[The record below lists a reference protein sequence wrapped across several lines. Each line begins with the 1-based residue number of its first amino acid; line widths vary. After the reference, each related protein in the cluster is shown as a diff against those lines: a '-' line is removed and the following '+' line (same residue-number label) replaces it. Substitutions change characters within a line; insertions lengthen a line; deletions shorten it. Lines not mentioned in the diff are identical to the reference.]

1 MRKKTRGEEL
11 LEELFGPGLKI
22 TEAEKKP
29 NIEIETTLTEEEMA
43 LPGYTFDQFC
53 ADVDASLISGR
64 PNVRERSHKK
74 GTKYISEEM
83 DKLKRKYGIE

>member
-29 NIEIETTLTEEEMA
+29 NIEVKTDLTEEEMA
-43 LPGYTFDQFC
+43 LPEYTFDQFC

-64 PNVRERSHKK
+64 PNVRERSNKK
-74 GTKYISEEM
+74 GTKYVSEEM
-83 DKLKRKYGIE
+83 EKFRKSS

>member
-29 NIEIETTLTEEEMA
+29 NILIKTDLTEEEMA
-43 LPGYTFDQFC
+43 LPEYTFDQFC

-64 PNVRERSHKK
+64 PNVRGRSNKK
-74 GTKYISEEM
+74 GTKYVSEEM
-83 DKLKRKYGIE
+83 EKFRKGS

>member
-1 MRKKTRGEEL
+1 MKKTKSRGEEL

-29 NIEIETTLTEEEMA
+29 NIEVKTDLTEEEMA
-43 LPGYTFDQFC
+43 LPEYTFDQFC

-64 PNVRERSHKK
+64 PNVRERSNKR
-74 GTKYISEEM
+74 GTKYVSEEM
-83 DKLKRKYGIE
+83 EKFRKGS

>member
-1 MRKKTRGEEL
+1 MEKRKSRGEEL

-64 PNVRERSHKK
+64 PNVRERSNKK
-74 GTKYISEEM
+74 GTKYVSEEM
-83 DKLKRKYGIE
+83 EKFRKSS

>member
-1 MRKKTRGEEL
+1 MRKKSRGEEL

-29 NIEIETTLTEEEMA
+29 NIEVKTDLTEEEMV
-43 LPGYTFDQFC
+43 LPEYTFDQFC

-64 PNVRERSHKK
+64 PNVRERSNKK
-74 GTKYISEEM
+74 GTKYVSEEM
-83 DKLKRKYGIE
+83 EKFRNK

>member
-1 MRKKTRGEEL
+1 MEKRKSRGEEL

-29 NIEIETTLTEEEMA
+29 NIEVKTDLTEEEMA
-43 LPGYTFDQFC
+43 LPEYTFDQFC

-64 PNVRERSHKK
+64 PNVRERSNKK
-74 GTKYISEEM
+74 GTKYVSEEM
-83 DKLKRKYGIE
+83 EKFRNK

>member
-29 NIEIETTLTEEEMA
+29 NILIKTDLTEEEMA
-43 LPGYTFDQFC
+43 LPEYTFDQFC

-64 PNVRERSHKK
+64 PNVRERSNKK
-74 GTKYISEEM
+74 GTKYVSEEM
-83 DKLKRKYGIE
+83 EKFRKSS

>member
-1 MRKKTRGEEL
+1 MRKKSRGEEL

-29 NIEIETTLTEEEMA
+29 NILIKTDLTEEEMA
-43 LPGYTFDQFC
+43 LPEYTFDQFC

-64 PNVRERSHKK
+64 PNVRERSNKK
-74 GTKYISEEM
+74 GTKYVSEEM
-83 DKLKRKYGIE
+83 EKFRNK

>member
-1 MRKKTRGEEL
+1 MEKRKSRGEEL
-11 LEELFGPGLKI
+11 LEELFGPPLKVP
-22 TEAEKKP
+22 ERRP

>member
-29 NIEIETTLTEEEMA
+29 NIEVKTDLTEEEMV
-43 LPGYTFDQFC
+43 LPEYTFDQFC

-64 PNVRERSHKK
+64 PNVRERSNKK
-74 GTKYISEEM
+74 GTKYVSEEM
-83 DKLKRKYGIE
+83 EKFRNK

>member
-1 MRKKTRGEEL
+1 MEKRKSRGEEL

-29 NIEIETTLTEEEMA
+29 NIEVKTDLTEEEMT
-43 LPGYTFDQFC
+43 LPEYTFDQFC

-64 PNVRERSHKK
+64 PNVRERSNKK
-74 GTKYISEEM
+74 GTKYVSEEM
-83 DKLKRKYGIE
+83 EKFRNK

>member
-1 MRKKTRGEEL
+1 MEKRKSRGEEL

-29 NIEIETTLTEEEMA
+29 NIEVKTDLTEEEMV
-43 LPGYTFDQFC
+43 LPEYTFDQFC

-64 PNVRERSHKK
+64 PNVRERSNKK
-74 GTKYISEEM
+74 GTKYVSEEM
-83 DKLKRKYGIE
+83 EKFRNK

>member
-1 MRKKTRGEEL
+1 MGKRKSRGEEL

-29 NIEIETTLTEEEMA
+29 NIEVKTDLTEEEMV
-43 LPGYTFDQFC
+43 LPEYTFDQFC

-64 PNVRERSHKK
+64 PNVRERSNKK
-74 GTKYISEEM
+74 GTKYVSEEM
-83 DKLKRKYGIE
+83 EKFRNK

>member
-1 MRKKTRGEEL
+1 MGKSKSRGEEL

-29 NIEIETTLTEEEMA
+29 NIEVKTDLTEEEMV
-43 LPGYTFDQFC
+43 LPEYTFDQFC

-64 PNVRERSHKK
+64 PNVRERSNKK
-74 GTKYISEEM
+74 GTKYVSEEM
-83 DKLKRKYGIE
+83 EKFRNK

>member
-29 NIEIETTLTEEEMA
+29 NILIKTDLTEEEMA
-43 LPGYTFDQFC
+43 LPEYTFDQFC

-64 PNVRERSHKK
+64 PNVRERSNKR

-83 DKLKRKYGIE
+83 DKFKNK

>member
-29 NIEIETTLTEEEMA
+29 NILIKTDLTEEEMA
-43 LPGYTFDQFC
+43 LPEYTFDQFC

-64 PNVRERSHKK
+64 PNVRERSNKK
-74 GTKYISEEM
+74 GTKYVSEEM
-83 DKLKRKYGIE
+83 EKFRNK